1 VGRLNHAFLD
11 STNIHRHGQAEERLT
26 SARRAARKRRK
37 KDSMI
42 VFMNGKQVRVRR
54 EPTMDGMDTDEFIRQ
69 NADSIWLRQNGC
81 YESLLAQ
88 TLKGG

>member
-1 VGRLNHAFLD
+1 
-11 STNIHRHGQAEERLT
+11 
-26 SARRAARKRRK
+26 
-37 KDSMI
+37 MI

-69 NADSIWLRQNGC
+69 NADSIWLHQNGC